1 MHSMQMTT
9 VVWTGAKQT
18 SFANICETMGHFN
31 KLAEFECG
39 IVTGCRCCRK
49 PVCDDCKVES
59 MRNHNNPEVTEQVTE
74 RWGTFCVKVS
84 ADSITAQLQTSSG
97 IKINRK
103 TLCSEPNGIGLHG
116 QAAPVNL
123 AGDQSFGRLHIH
135 TITITA
141 EWAYHIPSYK
151 PRNNDHSTST
161 KIKIHLS
168 SFHCDH

>member
-1 MHSMQMTT
+1 M
-9 VVWTGAKQT
+9 
-18 SFANICETMGHFN
+18 
-31 KLAEFECG
+31 
-39 IVTGCRCCRK
+39 
-49 PVCDDCKVES
+49 CKS
-59 MRNHNNPEVTEQVTE
+59 LQ
-74 RWGTFCVKVS
+74 CS

-103 TLCSEPNGIGLHG
+103 TLCPEPNGIGLHG

-123 AGDQSFGRLHIH
+123 AGDQSFGLYRIYIH

-168 SFHCDH
+168 SFHCDY

>member
-1 MHSMQMTT
+1 MMI
-9 VVWTGAKQT
+9 
-18 SFANICETMGHFN
+18 ICETMGHFN

-49 PVCDDCKVES
+49 PVCDFFLNPRYSTINYDCKVES
-59 MRNHNNPEVTEQVTE
+59 MRNHNNPEVTELVTE
-74 RWGTFCVKVS
+74 RHILCKSLQCS

-97 IKINRK
+97 VKINRK
-103 TLCSEPNGIGLHG
+103 TLCPEPNGVGLHG
-116 QAAPVNL
+116 HAAPVNL
-123 AGDQSFGRLHIH
+123 AGDQSFRLYRLYIH
-135 TITITA
+135 TITA

-168 SFHCDH
+168 SFHCDY